1 MLQDV
6 MVIFSF
12 IDTTITNFPMQI
24 PKYDFVFNFCK
35 PSSAIAALIGL
46 QVVTT
51 LFGEEI

>member
-24 PKYDFVFNFCK
+24 PKYFVFNFCK